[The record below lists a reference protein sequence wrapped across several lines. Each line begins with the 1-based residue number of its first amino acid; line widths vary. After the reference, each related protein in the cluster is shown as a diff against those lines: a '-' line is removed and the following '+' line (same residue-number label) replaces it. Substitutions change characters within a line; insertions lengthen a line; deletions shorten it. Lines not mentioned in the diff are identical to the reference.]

1 MSGRERMTN
10 TLVFH
15 IVEQQVSAVADL
27 LEDRAPRTCEL
38 IRQRLPL
45 EGRLIHGMYS
55 GPELFVMLDGFP
67 GVGPEN
73 QVSRPLPGD
82 VGYFH
87 QDAGL
92 YASSPHEVAELVYV
106 YDRGAAIKGAEGHD
120 SFVNL
125 FARLRLEG
133 AEAFL
138 AASKRARREGP
149 FTLRVELGTP

>member
-1 MSGRERMTN
+1 MPR
-10 TLVFH
+10 TLTFH
-15 IVEQQVSAVADL
+15 IVEQQVSATADL

-38 IRQRLPL
+38 IWSRLPL

-55 GPELFVMLDGFP
+55 GPELFIILEGFP

-87 QDAGL
+87 QGPGL
-92 YASSPHEVAELVYV
+92 FATSPHEVAELVYV

-120 SFVNL
+120 SWVNL
-125 FARLRLEG
+125 FARLRPDD
-133 AEAFL
+133 AFL
-138 AASKRARREGP
+138 AASRRARREGP
-149 FTLRVELGTP
+149 FTLRIEAGES

>member
-1 MSGRERMTN
+1 MPK
-10 TLVFH
+10 TLTFH
-15 IVEQQVSAVADL
+15 IADLDATAVADL
-27 LEDRAPRTCEL
+27 LEDQAPRTCEL
-38 IRQRLPL
+38 IWERLPL
-45 EGRLIHGMYS
+45 EGRLVHGMYS
-55 GPELFVMLDGFP
+55 GPELFIILDGFP

-82 VGYFH
+82 IGYFH
-87 QDAGL
+87 QGPGL

-120 SFVNL
+120 SWVNL
-125 FARLRLEG
+125 FARLRLDG

-149 FTLRVELGTP
+149 FTLRIERGRP

>member
-1 MSGRERMTN
+1 MPK
-10 TLVFH
+10 TLTFH
-15 IVEQQVSAVADL
+15 IVELETTAVADL

-38 IRQRLPL
+38 IWERLPL
-45 EGRLIHGMYS
+45 EGRLVHGMYS
-55 GPELFVMLDGFP
+55 GPELFIVLDGFP

-87 QDAGL
+87 QDPGL

-120 SFVNL
+120 SWVNL
-125 FARLRLEG
+125 FATLRPAG
-133 AEAFL
+133 AEPFL

-149 FTLRVELGTP
+149 FTLRIEAGKP